1 MVPDFGVVCLAFF
14 LIVPSVIIVTIF
26 LVHSAAERLGFK
38 AKYSSLILCAVMAL
52 LVNFAAIEMS
62 TYLDKWY
69 YVKLGAL
76 VLFASIIVTLVN
88 RYLIRHEKSDIVI
101 IDDIDDDLESMVGA
115 SAKGQGASK
124 ELAIAEV
131 KEDNSKSTPDKS
143 EAETE
148 VKVTVLPKFLQAES
162 DTEEKTK
169 PIENKST
176 DIKIPAKVV
185 EVQSDTKVNV
195 SERAADVQID
205 TKPVKIVETDTKSA
219 KSDEIQKIDNKSIVA
234 ASIDT
239 KKSEVKQPPKS
250 TAKVDEKAAKPT
262 EDTKIKTTPAEK
274 VDDTQQSKPQDK
286 QLDEAKE
293 KLLDIKAH
301 LGSLDDILDYAY
313 AQKTKGDLSQAI
325 LAYQKAL
332 DRYRSDDYAPFIA
345 IDLGN
350 IYKEQAAYS
359 KVIKTY
365 EEALKLPVVMR
376 NADTRKE
383 FNKNL
388 TYMRIVQSV
397 LIRHRAL
404 TMPFSKIPRQYLQ
417 EVETEFKALQ
427 LNHSTVQKRY

>member
-1 MVPDFGVVCLAFF
+1 
-14 LIVPSVIIVTIF
+14 
-26 LVHSAAERLGFK
+26 
-38 AKYSSLILCAVMAL
+38 MAL

-62 TYLDKWY
+62 TYLNKWY
-69 YVKLGAL
+69 YVKLGTL
-76 VLFASIIVTLVN
+76 VLISSIIVTLVN

-101 IDDIDDDLESMVGA
+101 IDDISD
-115 SAKGQGASK
+115 
-124 ELAIAEV
+124 ELALEEAATESEDSETVNSTLPAKTNEKVAVIP
-131 KEDNSKSTPDKS
+131 KEDKLKSTANDKFEPDS
-143 EAETE
+143 DIETE
-148 VKVTVLPKFLQAES
+148 VKVKVPPKFLQPTT
-162 DTEEKTK
+162 DIEKS
-169 PIENKST
+169 NKSVE
-176 DIKIPAKVV
+176 IKKIDTNIPVKTA
-185 EVQSDTKVNV
+185 EVQ
-195 SERAADVQID
+195 Q
-205 TKPVKIVETDTKSA
+205 TDTKLIAAVSTDT
-219 KSDEIQKIDNKSIVA
+219 KKDEIKQLPTSPEKSA
-234 ASIDT
+234 AIQQTDTEIAAPITTDT
-239 KKSEVKQPPKS
+239 KKSDTKQPFISLEKTGEKFNKPIDKKEIKS
-250 TAKVDEKAAKPT
+250 VEDVKIKPVTDEKVENT
-262 EDTKIKTTPAEK
+262 
-274 VDDTQQSKPQDK
+274 QSKSQDK
-286 QLDEAKE
+286 QLEKNKD

-313 AQKTKGDLSQAI
+313 AQRTSGDLEQAI

-397 LIRHRAL
+397 LVRHRAL
-404 TMPFSKIPRQYLQ
+404 TMPFSKIPKQYLQ
-417 EVETEFKALQ
+417 EVETEFKSLQ